1 MYNEY
6 NNYPKK
12 NKTLFKIPL
21 INIWYV
27 IITLIFILMRV
38 TNIIDWSPLWILAPL
53 WIPWILV
60 LSVIVIPYS
69 LLGIVWIIDWIIKI
83 FKHRK

>member
-6 NNYPKK
+6 NNYSKK

-60 LSVIVIPYS
+60 LLVIIIPYS
-69 LLGIVWIIDWIIKI
+69 LLGIVWVIDWIIKI
-83 FKHRK
+83 FKRRK

>member
-1 MYNEY
+1 MYNED

-12 NKTLFKIPL
+12 TKTLFKIPL

-27 IITLIFILMRV
+27 IITLIFILMRI

-60 LSVIVIPYS
+60 LSVIIIPYS
-69 LLGIVWIIDWIIKI
+69 LLGIVCIIDWIIKI

>member
-69 LLGIVWIIDWIIKI
+69 LLGIVWIIDWMIKI
-83 FKHRK
+83 FKRRK

>member
-1 MYNEY
+1 MYNED
-6 NNYPKK
+6 NNYLKK

-27 IITLIFILMRV
+27 IVTLIFILMRV

-60 LSVIVIPYS
+60 LLVVIIPYL

-83 FKHRK
+83 VK

>member
-1 MYNEY
+1 MYNED

-27 IITLIFILMRV
+27 IVTLIFILMRV

-60 LSVIVIPYS
+60 LSVIIIPYL
-69 LLGIVWIIDWIIKI
+69 LLGIVWVIDWIIKI
-83 FKHRK
+83 VKRRK